1 MKLCLFVW
9 GVCAFTVVQR
19 ELLAR
24 ARAAWT
30 EIQPN
35 NYLNELPVVPGNVQ
49 GAPGYTMTTIYV
61 DPTLPPTNF
70 YTVAL
75 HEYGHALC
83 RVHNQKPWSI
93 MNVTQYWNS
102 MTRLWIPENTYR
114 VLDKRE

>member
-1 MKLCLFVW
+1 MRLCLFVW
-9 GVCAFTVVQR
+9 EACAFTAGQQA
-19 ELLAR
+19 LLAR
-24 ARAAWT
+24 ARGAWT

-35 NYLNELPVVPGNVQ
+35 NYLNELPVVPGNIH
-49 GAPGYTMTTIYV
+49 GAPGFTMTMIFV

-93 MNVTQYWNS
+93 MNVTQYWDP
-102 MTRLWIPENTYR
+102 TRNRWIPENGYR